1 MGFLSSP
8 LLCLRSALIR
18 KFPVSQDNAPPLKT
32 PLQPLGFL
40 DPDQQL
46 ARSRENVGSGLL
58 MSGESPAVA
67 RVRLGEPHTAHKH
80 IYAPLTLGR
89 REGQMAAPEKG
100 KEGGCAG
107 ERIDLGKPT
116 ATPTCWG
123 LTAHLA
129 HRHLHKLH
137 SGNQRGQSRLAASHW
152 PGECSG
158 HKPKCH
164 SGCPFNDRTGHLL
177 STL

>member
-18 KFPVSQDNAPPLKT
+18 KFSVSQDNAPPLKT

-58 MSGESPAVA
+58 TSGESPAVA
-67 RVRLGEPHTAHKH
+67 RVCLGEPHTAHKH

-100 KEGGCAG
+100 TEGGCLALTWPRAG
-107 ERIDLGKPT
+107 GTIDVGKPT
-116 ATPTCWG
+116 AT
-123 LTAHLA
+123 AHL
-129 HRHLHKLH
+129 LGPD
-137 SGNQRGQSRLAASHW
+137 SP
-152 PGECSG
+152 PGPQAPAQTPLRKSEETVKARSQPRAWRMFRTYT
-158 HKPKCH
+158 KV
-164 SGCPFNDRTGHLL
+164 PFRVPF
-177 STL
+177 